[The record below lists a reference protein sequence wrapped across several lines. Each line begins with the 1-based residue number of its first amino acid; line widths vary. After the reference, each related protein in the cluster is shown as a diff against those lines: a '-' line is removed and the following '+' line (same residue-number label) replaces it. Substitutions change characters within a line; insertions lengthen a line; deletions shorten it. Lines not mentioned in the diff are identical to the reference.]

1 MNIQL
6 IQGEFNSNDA
16 LELITQLIQ
25 VKIKYHETKIN
36 VSATEEDIKQRE
48 SKIKLLQ
55 KELYNYQ
62 GAITSKK
69 LTVNV
74 DAVITINEII
84 HEDI

>member
-74 DAVITINEII
+74 DAVITIN
-84 HEDI
+84 

>member
-16 LELITQLIQ
+16 FELITQLIQ

-74 DAVITINEII
+74 DAVITIN
-84 HEDI
+84 

>member
-16 LELITQLIQ
+16 FELITQLIQ

-62 GAITSKK
+62 GAFTSKN
-69 LTVNV
+69 LTVNI
-74 DAVITINEII
+74 DAVITIN
-84 HEDI
+84 